1 MGADVG
7 RPVVVIAEDEA
18 DIAGMVAE
26 TLAADVGVETVV
38 VSNGALVVDA
48 VIAAG
53 ASLLIL
59 DINMPG
65 ATGIDV
71 YDVVRNQEALA
82 HIPVLF
88 LTANPELAA
97 DALPGRAPREVMAKP
112 FDIECLVLKV
122 KELLAI
128 ASERGPRDDVA
139 VRVGLGEEL
148 RS

>member
-18 DIAGMVAE
+18 DIAQLVAE

-38 VSNGALVVDA
+38 VANGALVVDA
-48 VIAAG
+48 VIASG

-65 ATGIDV
+65 ASGIDV
-71 YDVVRNQEALA
+71 YDVVRNQETLV

-112 FDIECLVLKV
+112 FDLARLVAKG
-122 KELLAI
+122 KALLAT
-128 ASERGPRDDVA
+128 SERGPRDDMA
-139 VRVGLGEEL
+139 VGVGLGEEL
-148 RS
+148 RP